1 MKLVGV
7 LLIVLGIAAL
17 VYGGFT
23 YTTEKKAVDLGPLQI
38 EHKERHNVPLPPL
51 LGALAIVGGGALL
64 FMSSRSR

>member
-1 MKLVGV
+1 MKIVGV

-23 YTTEKKAVDLGPLQI
+23 YTTEKKAVDIGSLQI
-38 EHKERHNVPLPPL
+38 ERKERHNIPLPPL

-64 FMSSRSR
+64 FMSGRSR

>member
-23 YTTEKKAVDLGPLQI
+23 YTTEKKAVDLGPIQI
-38 EHKERHNVPLPPL
+38 EQKERNSIPLPPL
-51 LGALAIVGGGALL
+51 LGAPAIVCGQALL
-64 FMSSRSR
+64 FMSGRSR